1 MKTLK
6 KTPFLYTFFFG
17 IFPPLSLLAHNAREI
32 PLFSG
37 FRALVVVV
45 LGIAFVYFCLLLI
58 LKNKNK
64 TSLITSLGSS
74 IFFFYG
80 HLYSEFRVIDFFN
93 SSLGRHRIL
102 APVFLVILGVGIYL
116 IIKKKK
122 IEAETI
128 LSLNII
134 SIILILIPLFQISQ
148 FQINRFLLKRERE
161 KERTQLAQIND
172 AQLPDIY
179 YIILDGY
186 PRDDILASTFNYDNR
201 EFIYWLESQGF
212 YVALCSQSNY
222 SYTAPSIASTLNL
235 TYLGSEKNPTKI
247 SYSEDELN
255 AMLQQSLV
263 QETVTELGYTTVTFE
278 TEYDWLK
285 WHNPDVLFALETDIS
300 LKSIFFSQIN
310 PFEILLLDTSFA
322 SVILDRVDLDVQLKE
337 SIRQTHQAEIVYT
350 LETLLQIPKAI
361 KSPKF
366 VYAHIVSPH
375 PPFIFGAGG
384 ELLVNEPANSLNA
397 YRDQIIYL
405 NSQIQEFI
413 SIAFQ
418 ESSVTPIIIIQ
429 GDHGAAIDY
438 EKFDVD
444 SREKLAILNA
454 YYLPNFKNNSD
465 LYPEISPVNSFR
477 LIFNHYF
484 LTDYEILDD
493 RSIYGGESPYQ
504 QLPCAEDRLKQ

>member
-1 MKTLK
+1 
-6 KTPFLYTFFFG
+6 
-17 IFPPLSLLAHNAREI
+17 
-32 PLFSG
+32 
-37 FRALVVVV
+37 
-45 LGIAFVYFCLLLI
+45 
-58 LKNKNK
+58 
-64 TSLITSLGSS
+64 
-74 IFFFYG
+74 
-80 HLYSEFRVIDFFN
+80 
-93 SSLGRHRIL
+93 
-102 APVFLVILGVGIYL
+102 
-116 IIKKKK
+116 
-122 IEAETI
+122 
-128 LSLNII
+128 
-134 SIILILIPLFQISQ
+134 
-148 FQINRFLLKRERE
+148 
-161 KERTQLAQIND
+161 
-172 AQLPDIY
+172 
-179 YIILDGY
+179 
-186 PRDDILASTFNYDNR
+186 
-201 EFIYWLESQGF
+201 
-212 YVALCSQSNY
+212 
-222 SYTAPSIASTLNL
+222 
-235 TYLGSEKNPTKI
+235 
-247 SYSEDELN
+247 
-255 AMLQQSLV
+255 MLQQSLV

>member
-1 MKTLK
+1 
-6 KTPFLYTFFFG
+6 
-17 IFPPLSLLAHNAREI
+17 
-32 PLFSG
+32 
-37 FRALVVVV
+37 
-45 LGIAFVYFCLLLI
+45 
-58 LKNKNK
+58 
-64 TSLITSLGSS
+64 
-74 IFFFYG
+74 
-80 HLYSEFRVIDFFN
+80 
-93 SSLGRHRIL
+93 
-102 APVFLVILGVGIYL
+102 VILGVGIYL

-397 YRDQIIYL
+397 YR
-405 NSQIQEFI
+405 
-413 SIAFQ
+413 
-418 ESSVTPIIIIQ
+418 
-429 GDHGAAIDY
+429 